1 MNFKDLL
8 KEDLANTFFNV
19 DEFAEIH
26 TIDKVEKLII
36 VDNDKIKEVSKATNQ
51 GISLGEIFYSIPVS
65 NYGSKKP
72 HVGDSQLFDNKL
84 MYITSVNEDVGLYEI
99 ILSQN
104 RGE

>member
-1 MNFKDLL
+1 MFKDYL
-8 KEDLANTFFNV
+8 KKDLDTFINLT
-19 DEFAEIH
+19 EFADTH
-26 TIDKVEKLII
+26 TIDGKQVSII

-51 GISLGEIFYSIPVS
+51 GISLGEVLYSIPIAS
-65 NYGSKKP
+65 YGNKKP

-99 ILSQN
+99 VLSQN